1 LPKKQKWDSK
11 KENLAIGSFFYLHFV
26 LRKEHIHEIRNI
38 FSTFKTCKKCRTPR
52 PHKHTVGASHPLDF
66 LRGGR
71 GSKNICT
78 FVQIMRW
85 VVRKFRFFPWKN
97 CLYDWKYHLGQKF
110 CFSKRGWILG
120 GSMYYLYPHY
130 PIPIPVVPMYAHKV
144 TASQFTKFWYL
155 DKNISSVWA
164 MNYNCLHSDW

>member
-1 LPKKQKWDSK
+1 MRFKERKSCNRLLLLFAFCSQKRTYSWNSKHFLNFQDLQKVSNPKTSQAYCGGLPPSR
-11 KENLAIGSFFYLHFV
+11 FFW
-26 LRKEHIHEIRNI
+26 
-38 FSTFKTCKKCRTPR
+38 
-52 PHKHTVGASHPLDF
+52 G
-66 LRGGR
+66 GGR

-155 DKNISSVWA
+155 DKNISSVWTLYELQLLA
-164 MNYNCLHSDW
+164 